1 MAFDLLLKGGTAVL
15 PGGEVAADIA
25 VQDGRI
31 VAIGAL
37 QEGQARQV
45 VDCRGLV
52 ILPGVIDTQVH
63 FREPGMEHKEDLH
76 TGSKAAVLG
85 GIVAVFEMPN
95 TSPPTTTEEA
105 INDKLAR
112 ARGRMYCDHAFFVG
126 AAAENVEELG
136 RLERLP
142 GVCGVKV
149 FMGSSTGS
157 LLVSDDKTLAR
168 VLRAISRRAA
178 FHCEDEERLLARQG
192 ERVAGD
198 AASHPVW
205 RDEETARLATERLL
219 RLARQTGRRVH
230 VLHVTTADELPL
242 LRAAKDFATMEVT
255 PHHLSMSAP
264 ECYERLG
271 TYAQMNPP
279 VRDERHRQALWQA
292 VREGLVDVIG
302 SDHAPH
308 LREEKDRAYPDSP
321 SGMVGVQT
329 TVPLMLDH
337 VNAGRLS
344 LLRFVDLMCAGPQ
357 RIFGIAG
364 KGRIAPG
371 YDADFTIVDMRAER
385 TISND
390 WIASKPGWTP
400 YDGRKVKGWPLM
412 TIIRGR
418 VVMREG
424 EILGDPAGRPVRF
437 VETLQPDQSPDAT

>member
-1 MAFDLLLKGGTAVL
+1 MPTCELLLKGGTAVL
-15 PGGEVAADIA
+15 PSGVMPADIA
-25 VQDGRI
+25 VSGGRI
-31 VAIGAL
+31 AAIGAL
-37 QEGQARQV
+37 DAARAEQV
-45 VDCRGLV
+45 IDCSGLT
-52 ILPGVIDTQVH
+52 ILPGLIDTQVH

-85 GIVAVFEMPN
+85 GITAVFEMPN

-105 INDKLAR
+105 IHDKLSR

-157 LLVSDDKTLAR
+157 LLVSDDETLER
-168 VLRAISRRAA
+168 VLRHISRRAA
-178 FHCEDEERLLARQG
+178 FHCEDEARLNERKSVR
-192 ERVAGD
+192 RPGD
-198 AASHPVW
+198 PSSHPEW
-205 RDEETARLATERLL
+205 RDVETARRATERLL
-219 RLARQTGRRVH
+219 NLARKTGRRVH

-242 LRAAKDFATMEVT
+242 LAAAKDFATMEVT
-255 PHHLSMSAP
+255 PHHLSMTD

-271 TYAQMNPP
+271 ARCQMNPP
-279 VRDERHRQALWQA
+279 VRGERHQRALWRA

-308 LREEKDRAYPDSP
+308 LREEKDRPYPESP
-321 SGMVGVQT
+321 SGMTGVQT

-337 VNAGRLS
+337 VNAGRLT
-344 LLRFVDLMCAGPQ
+344 LERLVDLMAAGPQ

-371 YDADFTIVDMRAER
+371 YDADFTVVDMKAER
-385 TISND
+385 TITNG

-400 YDGRKVKGWPLM
+400 YDGRKVRGWPVM
-412 TIIRGR
+412 TIIRGQ

-424 EILGDPAGRPVRF
+424 ALLAEPAGEPVRF
-437 VETLQPDQSPDAT
+437 VETLPPADMAG